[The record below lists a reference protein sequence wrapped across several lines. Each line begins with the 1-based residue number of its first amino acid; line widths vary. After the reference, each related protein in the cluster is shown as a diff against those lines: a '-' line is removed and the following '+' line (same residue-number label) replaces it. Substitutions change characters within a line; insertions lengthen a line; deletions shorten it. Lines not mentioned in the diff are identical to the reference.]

1 MNPRFVI
8 VCGSGG
14 VGKTTASAAIGLRAA
29 RAGDRVLVVTVD
41 PARRLAQALGLEDIG
56 HEAVEVPVEG
66 GGRLQVAMLDTKAG
80 WDALIRRHSRD
91 TATAERVLR
100 NSLYANI
107 TARFVNSHDYIAMEQ
122 VHELSRGTD
131 HDLVVIDT
139 PPSRNALDL
148 LDAPR
153 KMREFFGGRLI
164 QWLTLPYKSRV
175 LTLASKPFLQIA
187 DRLLGATFLGDISE
201 FFALLQTMEKGFV
214 NRAAD
219 TERLLASPSVT
230 TVIVASGEPES
241 TDEAGHLA
249 RELSRRN
256 MTLASVIVNR
266 VIGAE
271 PVEGPSVDLPS
282 VDDVTRHVASIPAV
296 DVALALAEVR
306 SVVDEIAATAERQR
320 VGVERLS
327 LIGVPVAVV
336 PDALPGDAPVAVLE
350 AMVARLSGA

>member
-1 MNPRFVI
+1 MTPRFVI

-29 RAGDRVLVVTVD
+29 RAGERVLVVTVD
-41 PARRLAQALGLEDIG
+41 PARRLAQALGLGEIG
-56 HEAVEVPVEG
+56 HDAADVPVDG

-80 WDALIRRHSRD
+80 WDALIRRHARD
-91 TATAERVLR
+91 KATAERVLR
-100 NSLYANI
+100 NPLYANI

-122 VHELSRGTD
+122 VHELSRSAEY
-131 HDLVVIDT
+131 DLVVIDT

-175 LTLASKPFLQIA
+175 LTIASRPFLHIA

-214 NRAAD
+214 SRA
-219 TERLLASPSVT
+219 TETDRLLSSASVT

-241 TDEAGHLA
+241 TDEADHLA
-249 RELSRRN
+249 RELARRN
-256 MTLASVIVNR
+256 MTLASVVVNR
-266 VIGAE
+266 V
-271 PVEGPSVDLPS
+271 VEDVPVDLPS
-282 VDDVTRHVASIPAV
+282 VDDAARNITSVTTS
-296 DVALALAEVR
+296 DVADALAEIRLVLDGI
-306 SVVDEIAATAERQR
+306 SVTAERHR
-320 VGVERLS
+320 VGVGRLS

-336 PDALPGDAPVAVLE
+336 PESRPGDSPVEVLE
-350 AMVARLSGA
+350 AMVTRLSHT